1 MRILIAED
9 ERTLARALVK
19 ILEKNHH
26 SADAV
31 ANGEEALHY
40 VAAGNYDVVIL
51 DIMMPVMDG
60 LSVLRALRA
69 SGNHIPVLLL
79 TAKTEV
85 DDRVEGLDSGAD
97 YYLTKPFDAKELM
110 AALRAITRTRFE
122 VDSKLRLGN
131 ITLDR
136 ATYELASPS
145 GSFRLANKEFQMM
158 EMLLSNP
165 HRILS
170 AEQFMEHIW
179 GFDNDADIHVVWVY
193 VSYLRK
199 KLAALGADVVIRSS
213 RNIGYSL
220 EEST

>member
-1 MRILIAED
+1 MSTWLLIQ
-9 ERTLARALVK
+9 
-19 ILEKNHH
+19 
-26 SADAV
+26 
-31 ANGEEALHY
+31 
-40 VAAGNYDVVIL
+40 
-51 DIMMPVMDG
+51 
-60 LSVLRALRA
+60 
-69 SGNHIPVLLL
+69 
-79 TAKTEV
+79 
-85 DDRVEGLDSGAD
+85 
-97 YYLTKPFDAKELM
+97 
-110 AALRAITRTRFE
+110 
-122 VDSKLRLGN
+122 
-131 ITLDR
+131 
-136 ATYELASPS
+136 
-145 GSFRLANKEFQMM
+145 QMM